1 MKGTGMSE
9 WSAGQYV
16 KFEDERSRPSVELVR
31 RIPVADPQ
39 RIVDIGCGPGNSTAI
54 VRARW
59 PEAEIIGLD
68 SAPDMLR
75 AARERLPEVRFIEAD
90 AATWE
95 PLPDVDIFF
104 SNATMQW
111 VPDHQAVLARLM
123 RALPAG
129 GALAVQVP
137 DNQVENT
144 HALMRAVAAEG
155 PWSRKFAAPIA
166 REAIATPQAYYDLLR
181 PLAAAV
187 DVWHTVYYHP
197 LADADAIIEWVKGT
211 GLRPFL
217 DRLDG
222 EERKAFLADYR
233 ARIADAYP
241 PQADGKVLLRFP
253 RLFLVA
259 VRG

>member
-1 MKGTGMSE
+1 MAE

-31 RIPVADPQ
+31 RIPVADPR

-54 VRARW
+54 LRARW
-59 PEAEIIGLD
+59 PEAEVIGLD

-75 AARERLPEVRFIEAD
+75 AARARLPDVRFIEAD

-95 PLPDVDIFF
+95 PMAGVDVFF

-111 VPDHQAVLARLM
+111 VQGHRAVLARLM
-123 RALPAG
+123 QALPAG
-129 GALAVQVP
+129 GALAVQMP
-137 DNQVENT
+137 DNQAENT
-144 HALMRAVAAEG
+144 HALMRTVAAEG
-155 PWSRKFAAPIA
+155 PWRAKFAAPIA
-166 REAIATPQAYYDLLR
+166 RQEIATPEAYYDLLK
-181 PLAAAV
+181 PLASSV
-187 DVWHTVYYHP
+187 DLWHTVYYHP

-222 EERKAFLADYR
+222 GEREAFLADYR
-233 ARIADAYP
+233 ARIAAAYP
-241 PQADGKVLLRFP
+241 PQVDGKVLLRFP

-259 VRG
+259 ARG